1 MKKIIKILATIIFL
15 NFYTLE
21 IRAQIKKLGDISNL
35 EFSSHNTKYDSTM
48 PAIILF
54 EYGYADFDS
63 DVSAYLNYHKR
74 MLILNDEGLEY
85 ANVEIPI
92 NKEFKQE
99 VFEIKASSYR
109 LSESG
114 AISET
119 KLNRKEIITE
129 KFNDDIT
136 LKKFSIPGVNSGTIL
151 EYSYRKKMGNPFM
164 LPDWEFHDYLP
175 VQWSEYKMQIP
186 VGLQYK
192 MIFKGN
198 DSLEVYEVNKSLV
211 STVSN
216 RNQGSY
222 IFRMVKKDLPPVEDL
237 PYMINRDDYIS
248 EVITQLQNISL
259 PNYRFQN
266 FFKDWDALAKEL
278 NDRGDFG
285 KQRLNGEMKEV
296 VDNLISGKITELE
309 KARSIYQYVASNLEW
324 DGMHRILTEKGIRDA
339 FNTNIGNTG
348 DINHLLI
355 EMLRYADIKASP
367 GLLSTRS
374 NGSVLTDFALINQFN
389 MVVAV
394 VEIENRAFVMDA
406 SSGNRSFKSP
416 HPKILYRKVFVI
428 REDDSFG
435 WLQSTPMDKNNE
447 RISLT
452 YSVSESPTVN
462 VKYQGRLMG
471 EFAERLRSEVNL
483 SELDEYWENEFH
495 DIQGIRV
502 DSSSFDNLE
511 NMGEQISFQTS
522 LSIPSESVFDV
533 NGNLIYLKPFLFLA
547 LQENP
552 FKAEDRE
559 FPIEI
564 NYPYKRQYVTS
575 LTIPEGYVIEEIPKN
590 TQIRLPNNTGYYRF
604 MVSQQGDKLTLVSDI
619 NIASTYYGVDDYSMV
634 KDLFQKVV
642 DSQSFTVVL
651 EKIKSE

>member
-15 NFYTLE
+15 IFYTLE
-21 IRAQIKKLGDISNL
+21 IRAQIKKLGDISSL

-309 KARSIYQYVASNLEW
+309 KARSIYQYVVSNLEW

-389 MVVAV
+389 MVLAV

-483 SELDEYWENEFH
+483 SELDEYWENEFD

>member
-1 MKKIIKILATIIFL
+1 M
-15 NFYTLE
+15 
-21 IRAQIKKLGDISNL
+21 
-35 EFSSHNTKYDSTM
+35 
-48 PAIILF
+48 
-54 EYGYADFDS
+54 
-63 DVSAYLNYHKR
+63 
-74 MLILNDEGLEY
+74 EY

-136 LKKFSIPGVNSGTIL
+136 LKKFSITEVNSGTIF

-198 DSLEVYEVNKSLV
+198 DSLEVYEVNKALV

-309 KARSIYQYVASNLEW
+309 KARSIYQYVVSNLEW
-324 DGMHRILTEKGIRDA
+324 DGMHRILTEKGIRYA

-389 MVVAV
+389 MVLAV

-483 SELDEYWENEFH
+483 SELDEYWENEF
-495 DIQGIRV
+495 DGIQGIRV

>member
-1 MKKIIKILATIIFL
+1 MKKIIKILATIIFF

>member
-259 PNYRFQN
+259 PNYRFQK

-389 MVVAV
+389 MVLAV

-483 SELDEYWENEFH
+483 SELDEYWENEFN
-495 DIQGIRV
+495 DIQEIRV

-533 NGNLIYLKPFLFLA
+533 NENLIYLKPFLFLA

-651 EKIKSE
+651 EKIKYE

>member
-1 MKKIIKILATIIFL
+1 MKLIKILATIIFL
-15 NFYTLE
+15 IFYTLE
-21 IRAQIKKLGDISNL
+21 IRAQIKKLGDISSL

-114 AISET
+114 AVSET

-389 MVVAV
+389 MVLAV

>member
-1 MKKIIKILATIIFL
+1 
-15 NFYTLE
+15 
-21 IRAQIKKLGDISNL
+21 
-35 EFSSHNTKYDSTM
+35 
-48 PAIILF
+48 
-54 EYGYADFDS
+54 
-63 DVSAYLNYHKR
+63 
-74 MLILNDEGLEY
+74 
-85 ANVEIPI
+85 
-92 NKEFKQE
+92 
-99 VFEIKASSYR
+99 
-109 LSESG
+109 
-114 AISET
+114 
-119 KLNRKEIITE
+119 
-129 KFNDDIT
+129 
-136 LKKFSIPGVNSGTIL
+136 
-151 EYSYRKKMGNPFM
+151 
-164 LPDWEFHDYLP
+164 
-175 VQWSEYKMQIP
+175 
-186 VGLQYK
+186 
-192 MIFKGN
+192 
-198 DSLEVYEVNKSLV
+198 
-211 STVSN
+211 
-216 RNQGSY
+216 
-222 IFRMVKKDLPPVEDL
+222 
-237 PYMINRDDYIS
+237 
-248 EVITQLQNISL
+248 
-259 PNYRFQN
+259 
-266 FFKDWDALAKEL
+266 
-278 NDRGDFG
+278 
-285 KQRLNGEMKEV
+285 
-296 VDNLISGKITELE
+296 
-309 KARSIYQYVASNLEW
+309 
-324 DGMHRILTEKGIRDA
+324 MHRILTEKGIRYA

-389 MVVAV
+389 MVLAV

-483 SELDEYWENEFH
+483 SELDEYWENEFD

>member
-15 NFYTLE
+15 IFYTLE
-21 IRAQIKKLGDISNL
+21 IRAQIKKLGDISSL

-309 KARSIYQYVASNLEW
+309 KARSIYQYVVSNLEW

-374 NGSVLTDFALINQFN
+374 NGSVLTDFALINQF
-389 MVVAV
+389 
-394 VEIENRAFVMDA
+394 
-406 SSGNRSFKSP
+406 
-416 HPKILYRKVFVI
+416 
-428 REDDSFG
+428 
-435 WLQSTPMDKNNE
+435 
-447 RISLT
+447 
-452 YSVSESPTVN
+452 
-462 VKYQGRLMG
+462 
-471 EFAERLRSEVNL
+471 
-483 SELDEYWENEFH
+483 
-495 DIQGIRV
+495 RV
-502 DSSSFDNLE
+502 
-511 NMGEQISFQTS
+511 
-522 LSIPSESVFDV
+522 
-533 NGNLIYLKPFLFLA
+533 
-547 LQENP
+547 
-552 FKAEDRE
+552 
-559 FPIEI
+559 
-564 NYPYKRQYVTS
+564 
-575 LTIPEGYVIEEIPKN
+575 
-590 TQIRLPNNTGYYRF
+590 
-604 MVSQQGDKLTLVSDI
+604 
-619 NIASTYYGVDDYSMV
+619 
-634 KDLFQKVV
+634 
-642 DSQSFTVVL
+642 
-651 EKIKSE
+651 

>member
-590 TQIRLPNNTGYYRF
+590 TQIQLPNNTGYYRF

>member
-324 DGMHRILTEKGIRDA
+324 DGMHRILTEKGIERC
-339 FNTNIGNTG
+339 
-348 DINHLLI
+348 
-355 EMLRYADIKASP
+355 
-367 GLLSTRS
+367 
-374 NGSVLTDFALINQFN
+374 
-389 MVVAV
+389 
-394 VEIENRAFVMDA
+394 
-406 SSGNRSFKSP
+406 
-416 HPKILYRKVFVI
+416 
-428 REDDSFG
+428 
-435 WLQSTPMDKNNE
+435 LQ
-447 RISLT
+447 
-452 YSVSESPTVN
+452 Y
-462 VKYQGRLMG
+462 
-471 EFAERLRSEVNL
+471 
-483 SELDEYWENEFH
+483 EYW
-495 DIQGIRV
+495 
-502 DSSSFDNLE
+502 
-511 NMGEQISFQTS
+511 
-522 LSIPSESVFDV
+522 
-533 NGNLIYLKPFLFLA
+533 K
-547 LQENP
+547 
-552 FKAEDRE
+552 
-559 FPIEI
+559 
-564 NYPYKRQYVTS
+564 
-575 LTIPEGYVIEEIPKN
+575 
-590 TQIRLPNNTGYYRF
+590 YR
-604 MVSQQGDKLTLVSDI
+604 
-619 NIASTYYGVDDYSMV
+619 
-634 KDLFQKVV
+634 
-642 DSQSFTVVL
+642 
-651 EKIKSE
+651 